1 MKLNSFGTG
10 VCLGALCLPWRM
22 HDRLRCWS
30 LLQWRLGGGIGLGS
44 RIEAPDLSPVGEDA
58 APRGNV
64 WAYAELGLEL
74 TLGRPHG
81 GMEV

>member
-1 MKLNSFGTG
+1 M
-10 VCLGALCLPWRM
+10 
-22 HDRLRCWS
+22 
-30 LLQWRLGGGIGLGS
+30 GS

-58 APRGNV
+58 TPRGNV